1 MGFNYAAEKKK
12 FETLWARLRR
22 EYRAAGMSDTAIQK
36 MHDFDWEVFK
46 QERIYRLHTQD
57 LGIGIFDEPSAE
69 QKDKSALMKKFLYQ
83 KKGYIERVKRDLYVA
98 ISLETQQPI
107 ANRYVIAS
115 HISNDAAVSYHS
127 AFEFYGYSNQVFY
140 ETQVTSESRF
150 RDFEYDGVTYRWIAP
165 RITGGIT
172 EINGTRI
179 TTLERTVIDS
189 VNLFEKIGGLEELLR
204 CLALIPALDEAAL
217 SACLVEYESGFLYQ
231 KTGYILSAFADSL
244 GLSDSFFAMCKSHL
258 PKGKS
263 YLSSESHGFIWHE
276 EWKLYAPKNLMHMI
290 DKGER
295 ATRRE
300 RSSPLGGAMLLQ
312 EYSFIAYSNAKCNDS
327 RVIES

>member
-1 MGFNYAAEKKK
+1 MPDGTSFR
-12 FETLWARLRR
+12 TL
-22 EYRAAGMSDTAIQK
+22 SC
-36 MHDFDWEVFK
+36 
-46 QERIYRLHTQD
+46 
-57 LGIGIFDEPSAE
+57 
-69 QKDKSALMKKFLYQ
+69 
-83 KKGYIERVKRDLYVA
+83 A

-150 RDFEYDGVTYRWIAP
+150 RDFKYDGVTYRRIAP

-172 EINGTRI
+172 EINGTRV

-189 VNLFEKIGGLEELLR
+189 INLFEKIGGLEELLR
-204 CLALIPALDEAAL
+204 CLALIPTLDEAAL
-217 SACLVEYESGFLYQ
+217 SACLAEYESGFLYQ
-231 KTGYILSAFADSL
+231 KTGYILSAFAASL

-263 YLSSESHGFIWHE
+263 YLSSESQGFIWHE
-276 EWKLYAPKNLMHMI
+276 EWKLYALNTPVFSLYPYYNLNRVFWPVFRKLSQKQRTFKEKIQLISFFPFYSTRFHAILLSKYNCSALKTNITQNMGRPHCT
-290 DKGER
+290 
-295 ATRRE
+295 AT
-300 RSSPLGGAMLLQ
+300 LILILL
-312 EYSFIAYSNAKCNDS
+312 
-327 RVIES
+327 

>member
-22 EYRAAGMSDTAIQK
+22 EYRAAGMSDSAIQK

-69 QKDKSALMKKFLYQ
+69 QENKSALMKKFLYQ
-83 KKGYIERVKRDLYVA
+83 KKDYIERVKRDLYVA

-140 ETQVTSESRF
+140 ETQVTSES
-150 RDFEYDGVTYRWIAP
+150 
-165 RITGGIT
+165 
-172 EINGTRI
+172 
-179 TTLERTVIDS
+179 
-189 VNLFEKIGGLEELLR
+189 
-204 CLALIPALDEAAL
+204 
-217 SACLVEYESGFLYQ
+217 Q
-231 KTGYILSAFADSL
+231 
-244 GLSDSFFAMCKSHL
+244 
-258 PKGKS
+258 
-263 YLSSESHGFIWHE
+263 GFIWHE

-312 EYSFIAYSNAKCNDS
+312 EYSFIAYSNAKCSNS

>member
-1 MGFNYAAEKKK
+1 MKHYEKLLELGCFSKNDLEQITGSEAAAKW
-12 FETLWARLRR
+12 LCR
-22 EYRAAGMSDTAIQK
+22 E
-36 MHDFDWEVFK
+36 
-46 QERIYRLHTQD
+46 
-57 LGIGIFDEPSAE
+57 
-69 QKDKSALMKKFLYQ
+69 YQ

-98 ISLETQQPI
+98 ISLENQQPI

-140 ETQVTSESRF
+140 ETQVTSESR
-150 RDFEYDGVTYRWIAP
+150 IAP

-172 EINGTRI
+172 EINGTRV

-204 CLALIPALDEAAL
+204 CLALIPTLDEATL
-217 SACLVEYESGFLYQ
+217 LACLAEYESGFLYQ
-231 KTGYILSAFADSL
+231 KTGYILSTFAGGL

-263 YLSSESHGFIWHE
+263 YLSSESQGFIWHE
-276 EWKLYAPKNLMHMI
+276 EWKLYAPKNLMHTI
-290 DKGER
+290 DKGVTDYD
-295 ATRRE
+295 A
-300 RSSPLGGAMLLQ
+300 
-312 EYSFIAYSNAKCNDS
+312 I
-327 RVIES
+327 

>member
-1 MGFNYAAEKKK
+1 MKHYEKLLELGCFSKNDLEQITGSEAAAKW
-12 FETLWARLRR
+12 LCR
-22 EYRAAGMSDTAIQK
+22 E
-36 MHDFDWEVFK
+36 
-46 QERIYRLHTQD
+46 
-57 LGIGIFDEPSAE
+57 
-69 QKDKSALMKKFLYQ
+69 YQ

-98 ISLETQQPI
+98 ISLENQQPI

-140 ETQVTSESRF
+140 ETQVTSESRS
-150 RDFEYDGVTYRWIAP
+150 RDFEYDGVTYRRIAP

-172 EINGTRI
+172 EINGTRV

-204 CLALIPALDEAAL
+204 CLA
-217 SACLVEYESGFLYQ
+217 EYESGFLYQ
-231 KTGYILSAFADSL
+231 KTGYILSTFAGGL

-263 YLSSESHGFIWHE
+263 YLSSESQGFIWHE
-276 EWKLYAPKNLMHMI
+276 EWKLYAPKNLMHTI
-290 DKGER
+290 DKGVTDYD
-295 ATRRE
+295 A
-300 RSSPLGGAMLLQ
+300 
-312 EYSFIAYSNAKCNDS
+312 I
-327 RVIES
+327 

>member
-1 MGFNYAAEKKK
+1 MKHYEKLLELGCFSKNDLEQITGSEAAAKW
-12 FETLWARLRR
+12 LCR
-22 EYRAAGMSDTAIQK
+22 E
-36 MHDFDWEVFK
+36 
-46 QERIYRLHTQD
+46 
-57 LGIGIFDEPSAE
+57 
-69 QKDKSALMKKFLYQ
+69 YQ

-150 RDFEYDGVTYRWIAP
+150 RDFEYDGVTYRRIAP

-204 CLALIPALDEAAL
+204 CL
-217 SACLVEYESGFLYQ
+217 VEYESGFLYQ
-231 KTGYILSAFADSL
+231 KTGYILSAFAASL

-263 YLSSESHGFIWHE
+263 YLSSESQGFIWHE
-276 EWKLYAPKNLMHMI
+276 EWKLYAPNNLMHMI
-290 DKGER
+290 DKG
-295 ATRRE
+295 
-300 RSSPLGGAMLLQ
+300 
-312 EYSFIAYSNAKCNDS
+312 
-327 RVIES
+327 VV